1 MTTESLDG
9 MCLMLTD
16 DVLTLIESQLTTA
29 VAEMDEADMVEVTRP
44 SSLEGYKLNHAKG
57 ALLILHQNSEYGEE
71 RIQNEVVMN
80 RIMNVTVYA
89 LIRSGKSGMLPH
101 EYIDFITSTL
111 GGMVINNQFS
121 TGIVTPRSDEFV
133 FEEQGVWC
141 YGVTLTVPVEYVK
154 MIDQING

>member
-1 MTTESLDG
+1 
-9 MCLMLTD
+9 MLTD

-111 GGMVINNQFS
+111 GGMVISNQFS

>member
-1 MTTESLDG
+1 
-9 MCLMLTD
+9 MLTD